1 MSDSYQHSEYVSRIN
16 RVIDY
21 IENNLDQDLSLA
33 VLAKVANFSP
43 FYFHR
48 IFRAM
53 VDEPL
58 NQFIQR
64 VKVEKSAIQLITNPG
79 KSITEIALDY
89 GYSSSAS
96 FARIFKDRFQMSA
109 SEYRKNHQDKNS
121 KIGQIDS
128 KNQQTLSNIR
138 QDKYEVFGHFESVT
152 NQFKWR
158 IKMTGFKDIH
168 VEVKEMPAFNVAYV
182 RHIGPYAA
190 DEDLFRSL
198 YERLMKWAMPRDL
211 FKPDKTTFMSVY
223 HDDPKIT
230 DENKLRVSACLTVPE
245 GTETDGE
252 VGHMVVPGGKF
263 AVATCEINVDEYEQ
277 AWDALMGGWMP
288 NSGYQPDDRLC
299 YEIARNNPDEH
310 PKKMHVVDIC
320 VPVKPL

>member
-1 MSDSYQHSEYVSRIN
+1 MSSSNQRNEYVSRIN
-16 RVIDY
+16 KVIDY

-64 VKVEKSAIQLITNPG
+64 VKIEKTAIQLIANPG

-109 SEYRKNHQDKNS
+109 SQYRKSHEEKNS
-121 KIGQIDS
+121 KIGPAES
-128 KNQQTLSNIR
+128 KNQKMLSNIP
-138 QDKYEVFGHFESVT
+138 QDKYEVCRHFESIT
-152 NQFKWR
+152 NQFKWSV
-158 IKMTGFKDIH
+158 KMTGFKDIP
-168 VEVKEMPAFNVAYV
+168 VEVKEMPEFNVAYV
-182 RHIGPYAA
+182 RHIGAYAA
-190 DEDLFRSL
+190 DGDLFRSL
-198 YERLMKWAMPRDL
+198 FERLMKWAMPRDL
-211 FKPDKTTFMSVY
+211 FKTSETTFLSVY

-252 VGHMVVPGGKF
+252 VGHMVVPGGKY
-263 AVATCEINVDEYEQ
+263 AVASCEINVDEYQQ

-288 NSGYQPDDRLC
+288 DSGYQPDDRLC
-299 YEIARNNPDEH
+299 YEIARNNPDQH
-310 PKKMHVVDIC
+310 PKKKHLVDIC